1 MLKGDI
7 MNIEESVEEVE
18 DEDNKYTVVVGEDIY
33 QQVEHFKKVIDAMIG
48 VELESIDDYIKFI
61 LKIGMMKMLL
71 DAIPDDMPLQM
82 TMVAM
87 FEENPEYICEFVSRA
102 IKKGKNKKI
111 KEKSAEWINMYG

>member
-48 VELESIDDYIKFI
+48 GELESIDDYINFI

-87 FEENPEYICEFVSRA
+87 FEENSEYICEFVSRA
-102 IKKGKNKKI
+102 IKKSKNKKI
-111 KEKSAEWINMYG
+111 KEKSFEWINMYG

>member
-48 VELESIDDYIKFI
+48 GELESIDDYINFI

-87 FEENPEYICEFVSRA
+87 FEENSEYICEFVSRA

-111 KEKSAEWINMYG
+111 KEKSFEWINMYG